1 MAEVLG
7 EVEVEE
13 LGEEGVV
20 VELVGEDEVGMKLF
34 EVGQGGAS
42 S

>member
-7 EVEVEE
+7 DVEVEE
-13 LGEEGVV
+13 LCEEGLV
-20 VELVGEDEVGMKLF
+20 VELGGKDEVGMKLL

>member
-13 LGEEGVV
+13 LGEKGVV
-20 VELVGEDEVGMKLF
+20 VELGGEDEVGMKLL
-34 EVGQGGAS
+34 EVGQGGTS